1 MRFDDAGY
9 FASLAA
15 GRIGLGEKLPPQF
28 GQIPPSSDATHAL
41 QKVHSKVQIIAS
53 GESGGR
59 SRPQLSQ
66 SGRSSSIG

>member
-15 GRIGLGEKLPPQF
+15 GRIGLGEKLPPQL
-28 GQIPPSSDATHAL
+28 GQTPPSSEATHAL
-41 QKVHSKVQIIAS
+41 QKVHSNVQIIAS